1 MAYEAL
7 KLKKYWFK
15 EDDLLEPID
24 WKYVDSLP
32 KRVRLGLELYMEGRV
47 SLGKA
52 SEVAGLPVTEFD
64 YIRGKA
70 KIPLRGPDD

>member
-64 YIRGKA
+64 YMRGRA

>member
-7 KLKKYWFK
+7 KMKKYWFT
-15 EDDLLEPID
+15 EDDLLEPIN

-32 KRVRLGLELYMEGRV
+32 KKVRLGLELYMEGRV

-52 SEVAGLPVTEFD
+52 AEVTGLPVTEFD

>member
-1 MAYEAL
+1 M
-7 KLKKYWFK
+7 
-15 EDDLLEPID
+15 
-24 WKYVDSLP
+24 DSLP

-70 KIPLRGPDD
+70 KIPLMGPDD

>member
-7 KLKKYWFK
+7 KMRKLWFS

-24 WKYVDSLP
+24 WKYIDALP
-32 KRVRLGLELYMEGRV
+32 KKVRLGLELYMEGRV

-52 SEVAGLPVTEFD
+52 AEVSGLTVREFD
-64 YIRGKA
+64 EYRARARVPIRG
-70 KIPLRGPDD
+70 PND